1 MPQKKT
7 QRVVDRSPDV
17 KNWAGK
23 VHHSKVSRVKPLWSS
38 EYLSTEYYTE
48 IGKNTEIE
56 NITKTKGQIRF
67 HIQILS
73 GYLKHGLFIQV
84 GWSNIEQIDCAGDAW
99 TTKKISLPVDK
110 IFQWKSITAPA
121 NSFCDLETFKLNLMV
136 GATNLVDTDY
146 QIIWDAQSFAH
157 FLEKCTQELNLY
169 GDFQSIKMCVTIW
182 VCQTLKYFNKLIWGF
197 IWGWCYE
204 IK

>member
-1 MPQKKT
+1 M
-7 QRVVDRSPDV
+7 VDGSPDV

-84 GWSNIEQIDCAGDAW
+84 GWSNIEQ
-99 TTKKISLPVDK
+99 KK
-110 IFQWKSITAPA
+110 
-121 NSFCDLETFKLNLMV
+121 
-136 GATNLVDTDY
+136 
-146 QIIWDAQSFAH
+146 
-157 FLEKCTQELNLY
+157 
-169 GDFQSIKMCVTIW
+169 
-182 VCQTLKYFNKLIWGF
+182 
-197 IWGWCYE
+197 
-204 IK
+204 

>member
-1 MPQKKT
+1 MTHATEKKT
-7 QRVVDRSPDV
+7 QRVVDGSPDV
-17 KNWAGK
+17 KHWAGK

-99 TTKKISLPVDK
+99 TTKKISLPVDE
-110 IFQWKSITAPA
+110 IFQWKSITAPVKPI
-121 NSFCDLETFKLNLMV
+121 L
-136 GATNLVDTDY
+136 
-146 QIIWDAQSFAH
+146 FA
-157 FLEKCTQELNLY
+157 
-169 GDFQSIKMCVTIW
+169 
-182 VCQTLKYFNKLIWGF
+182 TLKLSSWIWWLVRLTWWTPIIKWFEGYNRLLIFLRNVYRNWT
-197 IWGWCYE
+197 WL
-204 IK
+204 

>member
-1 MPQKKT
+1 M
-7 QRVVDRSPDV
+7 VDGSPDV

-84 GWSNIEQIDCAGDAW
+84 GWSNIEQVGCAEDAW
-99 TTKKISLPVDK
+99 TTR
-110 IFQWKSITAPA
+110 KSIAAPVKPILCA
-121 NSFCDLETFKLNLMV
+121 KNSCWKIHAEIDGWCEQVVGQTPTIKTFEMYNRLL
-136 GATNLVDTDY
+136 
-146 QIIWDAQSFAH
+146 I
-157 FLEKCTQELNLY
+157 FLKNVRRNWTCTE
-169 GDFQSIKMCVTIW
+169 
-182 VCQTLKYFNKLIWGF
+182 TLKVSKCVWPFESVRL
-197 IWGWCYE
+197 
-204 IK
+204 